1 MSQQEFASHHAS
13 HESVD
18 RALAELRSRIKKLD
32 LPALEADLGFSLA
45 QAMSFYERE
54 LAHRFPLPFAN
65 AREFLLQLAEQLPLS
80 EVGAFLLCAQGCDWR
95 TTDFFFDE
103 EYKAHLKRQQERGL
117 LPLFDHLLFFLSPG
131 WLATQERFRIFQSQ
145 TQPQVV
151 DGASLA
157 SVPCGR
163 MRDLLT
169 LDYTRLRQPVRL
181 VGIDKDEGAL
191 AGARELAQKILGKD
205 SRVRAE
211 WRAGDALR
219 PGMTEP
225 PVVEEFDL
233 VTSNGLNIYLT
244 DEQCALFYANVF
256 AALKPGGIFITSHL
270 VLPTYYRWDRVNRHH
285 VQFQTVVWKTL
296 INPLWESFLKPPEAV
311 WDQLKRAGFVEVLI
325 VPDSQGIF
333 PTFVGHKPA

>member
-13 HESVD
+13 HRSVD
-18 RALAELRSRIKKLD
+18 RALAELRSRIDRLD
-32 LPALEADLGFSLA
+32 LPSLEADLGFPLA
-45 QAMSFYERE
+45 EVMSFYEGE
-54 LAHRFPLPFAN
+54 LAHRFPISFAN
-65 AREFLLQLAEQLPLS
+65 PRQFLGRLAEQLPLS
-80 EVGAFLLCAQGCDWR
+80 DVAAFLLCAQGCDWR

-103 EYKAHLKRQQERGL
+103 EYRAGLRRKQEQGT
-117 LPLFDHLLFFLSPG
+117 LPLFDYLFFFAFPG
-131 WLATQERFRIFQSQ
+131 WLATQERFRIFQAHM
-145 TQPQVV
+145 QPHVM

-225 PVVEEFDL
+225 AAVEEFDL

-270 VLPTYYRWDRVNRHH
+270 VLPTYYRWDCVKRHH
-285 VQFQTVVWKTL
+285 VQLQTVVWKTL

-311 WDQLKRAGFVEVLI
+311 RDQMKRPGFVEVLI